1 MYEKSVLQELWDM
14 GIRDGE
20 EVETL
25 VNKVTSL
32 SRKNDI
38 VLNRATLAGLFR
50 CEIEQMR
57 RKVFLNWTGIF
68 KLVS

>member
-1 MYEKSVLQELWDM
+1 M

-38 VLNRATLAGLFR
+38 VLNRATLRGLFR

-57 RKVFLNWTGIF
+57 RKAFLNWTGI
-68 KLVS
+68 LS